1 MIHKTLNSGNFTSK
15 KNLSYSHRMFNELQ
29 IHGKLHINSVSL
41 TVWLSLSYGIFVII
55 FLIRWSI
62 FCTFLNFIILK
73 HTSITYTHTAASTL
87 DFNRVYCQLS
97 SRNII
102 ISSLLSYLWSKLTH
116 SDSFVCNIN
125 LL

>member
-73 HTSITYTHTAASTL
+73 HTSITYTHTQQPPLSISIVCIV
-87 DFNRVYCQLS
+87 NSPRVIS
-97 SRNII
+97 
-102 ISSLLSYLWSKLTH
+102 SSLLCSLIF
-116 SDSFVCNIN
+116 DQN
-125 LL
+125 